1 MRLRMIPISRF
12 RADVYIVPPDAVA
25 GQLISGQFNRI
36 YALDKR
42 VTVTQHEIDLF
53 LKSKG
58 KEFIKIG
65 GGAYFLVDQQNK
77 FSVIEI
83 VRIDD
88 KNFDPPKIISADE
101 VI

>member
-1 MRLRMIPISRF
+1 MDRF
-12 RADVYIVPPDAVA
+12 TFSGNYGDAVMSNY
-25 GQLISGQFNRI
+25 LKPTI
-36 YALDKR
+36 
-42 VTVTQHEIDLF
+42 TF

-77 FSVIEI
+77 FSLIEI

-101 VI
+101 VISTIPFINIILPRNDDSNHLKTQR